1 MRHLRF
7 SQRSRWRFKSAG
19 VLDRVAWLRVTD
31 VSFTQRNIAEDLS
44 LDLCYVYFCDV
55 ATDSLWLVFQP
66 FYNGGD
72 TNNFFRILR
81 NPTAYENFSIPEN
94 KKAVGHTRGLL
105 RYCQLVKKKSLYI
118 SRIILNCWPYFSLF
132 FVFIPRFL
140 AEPFT
145 AFSSALVGKYRFRL
159 TSCFKELMNLIVGL
173 ADCRSYVL
181 RGSSWCPSSGPGLTC
196 LTLNVVGLNT

>member
-1 MRHLRF
+1 VRHLRF

-105 RYCQLVKKKSLYI
+105 QYCQLVKKKIPLYFEDYFELLAIFQFIFCVYSTI
-118 SRIILNCWPYFSLF
+118 SCGTFHG
-132 FVFIPRFL
+132 VQQ
-140 AEPFT
+140 
-145 AFSSALVGKYRFRL
+145 
-159 TSCFKELMNLIVGL
+159 
-173 ADCRSYVL
+173 
-181 RGSSWCPSSGPGLTC
+181 CPSWEISL
-196 LTLNVVGLNT
+196 